1 MHTPLQD
8 MIQPPLTLAP
18 DATVQDAIA
27 VMHASQASC
36 VLVLDQQHLVGIVTK
51 GVILQAL
58 MLSSDL
64 NQCSVQTVMTQP
76 VITLTESA
84 YQGVRTTLSILKH
97 HKIQHLPILNDASA
111 LVGVITSQAL
121 LEAWSAE
128 EPSTDVA
135 QSVPVKAPLPDV
147 RLQQEVIRL
156 QQLTEELTHRENEY
170 HAVLTEQKQVET
182 TLQRQLARERLIVS
196 LTQQIHQS
204 LKLEEIL
211 STAVEE
217 VREFLQADRVL
228 VYQLDSKD
236 ARSVIAESVSR
247 GELSILGQVINDPAL
262 TQQPNPD
269 GFRIGHI
276 SLIENVETDDI
287 SPIYRACLK
296 RLQVHASLTVPILQ
310 ESGKFWGL
318 LLAHNCSEPRIWQ
331 PSDVS
336 LLRQLA
342 TQLAIALK
350 QAELYEQLQLA
361 NQALRRLAT
370 SDSLT
375 KLANR
380 RHFDDSLTQ
389 EWKRLARDCS
399 PLSLILCDVDFFK
412 RYNDHYGHQA
422 GDECLIQ
429 IAGALNRAA
438 RRPADLVARYGGEEF
453 ALILP
458 NTSSI
463 GAVRVVKKIQAEM
476 NALQIPHPASD
487 VSDLVTLSIGIASIA
502 PNLHDSPDRLIAAT
516 DQALYHA
523 KRQGRNTYS
532 VQSTSIM
539 FSLEEPE
546 P

>member
-1 MHTPLQD
+1 MYTPLQD
-8 MIQPPLTLAP
+8 VIQSPLTLAP

-27 VMHASQASC
+27 LMYTSQASC
-36 VLVLDQQHLVGIVTK
+36 VLILDQQQLVGIVTK
-51 GVILQAL
+51 GAILQAL

-64 NQCSVQTVMTQP
+64 NQRSVQTVMTHP
-76 VITLTESA
+76 VITLAESA
-84 YQGVRTTLSILKH
+84 YQGVKPTLSILKH
-97 HKIQHLPILNDASA
+97 RKIQHLPILNDASA

-121 LEAWSAE
+121 LQAWSAQDQ
-128 EPSTDVA
+128 STDVI
-135 QSVPVKAPLPDV
+135 QSVSVKAPLPDIKL
-147 RLQQEVIRL
+147 RQEVMRL
-156 QQLTEELTHRENEY
+156 QQLTEALTQRENEY
-170 HAVLTEQKQVET
+170 HTVLTEQKQVET
-182 TLQRQLARERLIVS
+182 TLQRQLARERLIVN

-217 VREFLQADRVL
+217 IREFLQADRVL

-236 ARSVIAESVSR
+236 TRSVIAESVSR

-262 TQQPNPD
+262 AQQPNPD

-296 RLQVHASLTVPILQ
+296 RLQVQASLTVPILQ
-310 ESGKFWGL
+310 ESGKLWGL
-318 LLAHNCSEPRIWQ
+318 LLAHSCIEPRTWQ
-331 PSDVS
+331 PSEVN

-361 NQALRRLAT
+361 NQALHRLAT

-399 PLSLILCDVDFFK
+399 PLSLVLCDVDFFK

-422 GDECLIQ
+422 GDECLMQ

-476 NALQIPHPASD
+476 NALQIPHLASD
-487 VSDLVTLSIGIASIA
+487 VSDVVTLSIGIASIA
-502 PNLHDSPDRLIAAT
+502 PTLQGSPDRLIEAT
-516 DQALYHA
+516 DQALYEA

-532 VQSTSIM
+532 VQSTSIL